1 MIPQARRVREWREAE
16 FPLCSA
22 MAYRIY
28 RTADQVVVENTEEP
42 GSFTGL
48 GSGFDFNE
56 LFCAEKPSAHL
67 EEAISN
73 GSSLDRFDAADAF
86 LAPIGD
92 QEIWASGVTYFRS
105 RTARMEEAE
114 TAGGD
119 VFYDKV
125 YDAERPE
132 LFFKS
137 SARRARGNLA
147 KVGIRHDSTWDVP
160 EPEFTLAINS
170 AGKIFGHTIGNDM
183 SSRSIEGEN
192 PLYLPQ
198 AKSYTGA
205 CSIGPCLV
213 VGETP
218 ALDSK
223 ISISIRRSGSEV
235 FSGETALDQIKRSFE
250 ELAGFLFR
258 CNAFD
263 HGAYLMTGTGIVPDS
278 DFTLEVD
285 DEIAITIDGI
295 GTLVNVVEKV

>member
-1 MIPQARRVREWREAE
+1 MP
-16 FPLCSA
+16 
-22 MAYRIY
+22 YRIFRSASSVFVEDTESPGLFRHLDSGFAFNNLFSSDEPLAY
-28 RTADQVVVENTEEP
+28 LADQLKTASDAD
-42 GSFTGL
+42 SFNPEIP
-48 GSGFDFNE
+48 FH
-56 LFCAEKPSAHL
+56 P
-67 EEAISN
+67 
-73 GSSLDRFDAADAF
+73 
-86 LAPIGD
+86 PIGD

-137 SARRARGNLA
+137 SAHRARGHLD

-160 EPEFTLAINS
+160 EPEFTLAIS
-170 AGKIFGHTIGNDM
+170 SSGKIFGYTIGNDM

-205 CSIGPCLV
+205 CAIGPCLV
-213 VGETP
+213 VGEIP
-218 ALDSK
+218 ALENT
-223 ISISIRRSGSEV
+223 ISISIRRSDEEV
-235 FSGETALDQIKRSFE
+235 FSGETALNQIKRSFE

-258 CNAFD
+258 CNDFA

-278 DFTLEVD
+278 DFTLQVD
-285 DEIAITIDGI
+285 DEVAITIEGI
-295 GTLVNVVEKV
+295 GTLTNVVEKV